1 MKFTE
6 EHEALRKSVIGL
18 IEEEINP
25 HVEEWER
32 EGVFPAK
39 EVFKKFGEQGFLG
52 ITKPTQYGG
61 MGLDFSYSVVMA
73 EAIAKIECGGVPL
86 ASVFRP
92 TCVHQP
98 SQAFGSDFL
107 KENYLAPAISG
118 DMVGCLGVSES
129 GGGSDVAAVKTTA
142 VKDGDDYV
150 INGEKMWITNGTQA
164 DFMCML
170 AVTSEGKPH
179 QNKSLIVVPMDA
191 KGITIARKLD
201 KMGMRSSDTA
211 QIFFEDVRVPRNHL
225 IGQAEGMGFM
235 QQMSQFQ
242 DERIWGAANMV
253 ASLDEALKVTI
264 EYTKDRKTFGQPLIN
279 NQYVHFKL
287 AELSTELEALRS
299 LTYRAADLKIQ
310 NDNPFDMEVVRL
322 ASMAKLKGGRLGRE
336 LADWCLQF
344 HGGMG
349 YMMDTRINRVYRDV
363 RLASIGGGADEI
375 MLGIICKLEGTLP
388 KKSKE

>member
-25 HVEEWER
+25 YVEEWER
-32 EGVFPAK
+32 EGMFPAK

-52 ITKPTQYGG
+52 VNKPEEYGG

-73 EAIAKIECGGVPL
+73 EAVAKIQCGGVPL
-86 ASVFRP
+86 ALGVQTDMCTPAIAS
-92 TCVHQP
+92 
-98 SQAFGSDFL
+98 FGSDYL
-107 KENYLAPAISG
+107 KQNYLAPAISG
-118 DMVGCLGVSES
+118 DMVGCIGVSES
-129 GGGSDVAAVKTTA
+129 GGGSDVAALKTTA

-170 AVTSEGKPH
+170 ANTSEGKPH

-211 QIFFEDVRVPRNHL
+211 QIFFEDVRVPRTHL
-225 IGQAEGMGFM
+225 IGQVEGMGFM

-264 EYTKDRKTFGQPLIN
+264 DYVKDRKTFGQPLIN

-299 LTYRAADLKIQ
+299 LTYRAAEMKIQ

-388 KKSKE
+388 KKSKD